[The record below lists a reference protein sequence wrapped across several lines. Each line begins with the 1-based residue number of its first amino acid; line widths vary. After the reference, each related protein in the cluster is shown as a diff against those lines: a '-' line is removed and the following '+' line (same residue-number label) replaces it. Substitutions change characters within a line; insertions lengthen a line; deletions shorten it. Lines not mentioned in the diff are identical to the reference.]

1 MKRAARGHPLGIS
14 DLLRNKRISKKR
26 SPVER
31 CFSVIKTVFNAGNV
45 RVTTVEKAA
54 VKVMFSAI
62 GYNLYNL
69 YGLVN
74 KETG

>member
-14 DLLRNKRISKKR
+14 DILRNKRISKKR

-31 CFSVIKTVFNAGNV
+31 CFSVMKTVFKAGHV
-45 RVTTVEKAA
+45 MVTTVKKVAI
-54 VKVMFSAI
+54 KVMFSAI

-69 YGLVN
+69 HSLDN
-74 KETG
+74 KEMG